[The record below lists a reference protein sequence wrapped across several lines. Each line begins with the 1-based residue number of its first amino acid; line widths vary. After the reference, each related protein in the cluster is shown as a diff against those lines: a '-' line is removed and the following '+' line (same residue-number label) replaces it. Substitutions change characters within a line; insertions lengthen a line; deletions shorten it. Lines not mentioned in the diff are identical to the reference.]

1 MILANHLVR
10 TFSDGDHQA
19 VQALKL
25 NHFYLSSGENC
36 AVTGPSGSGKSTF
49 LHCLA
54 GILRPTEGTV
64 FVDDLCLSEMKEK
77 EAAVWRASYV
87 GYVFQK
93 PLLLPFLTVMENILL
108 SAELAGRK
116 DSRTEAERFLSA
128 VGLDQYG
135 SKNPVHLSMGE
146 QQRVSFVRAVIREPR
161 LLLADEP
168 TSSLDRDNS
177 AVLMK
182 LMLQYQK
189 QSGCMLI
196 CATHDPAVQALFD
209 HQFSMN
215 RRKME

>member
-1 MILANHLVR
+1 MTWGRNHD
-10 TFSDGDHQA
+10 TCQ
-19 VQALKL
+19 
-25 NHFYLSSGENC
+25 SSGQNFFRWRSSGR
-36 AVTGPSGSGKSTF
+36 TGIKAGSFLSFIRRELCRHRSFRQWKVDV

-168 TSSLDRDNS
+168 TSSLDREQQCRF
-177 AVLMK
+177 LMK

-196 CATHDPAVQALFD
+196 CATHDPAVQASF
-209 HQFSMN
+209 
-215 RRKME
+215 